1 MPEESMFR
9 HLLQSWIVAYE
20 KAIVDTNFGQAKLTI
35 DAASCKAVED
45 WTNRLKDKDLGKL
58 EEKDTIG
65 NSYET
70 IESSINH
77 HIDNLIQGGMWTND
91 ERPQIEET
99 EYGENVVKVTVKNC
113 AYQKGCEWG
122 LSVPEFRE
130 EGQYR
135 CQRLGCFVGAI
146 KKYMKD
152 EKLDPSQKE
161 ILDYVMT
168 TVMDAQEGCKCEGF
182 IFLDKEDMR
191 KRILQGHPTK
201 LPDKSA

>member
-9 HLLQSWIVAYE
+9 FLLQSWIVAYE

-45 WTNRLKDKDLGKL
+45 WTNRLKDLGKI

-70 IESSINH
+70 IEESINH

-91 ERPQIEET
+91 ERPQVEET

-122 LSVPEFRE
+122 LSVPFEKKDNIDVKDWDVLL
-130 EGQYR
+130 GQSR
-135 CQRLGCFVGAI
+135 NI
-146 KKYMKD
+146 
-152 EKLDPSQKE
+152 
-161 ILDYVMT
+161 
-168 TVMDAQEGCKCEGF
+168 
-182 IFLDKEDMR
+182 
-191 KRILQGHPTK
+191 
-201 LPDKSA
+201 